1 MRMDASLQARQEMRM
16 RLAPQIIQ
24 SIEILQL
31 PLLEL
36 RERIEQELLENPV
49 LEQESATLEDEEEQ
63 AQAEPEGQEESPVE
77 PPQEGQPAEA
87 KAEEAAA
94 QPPEAADEVDDY
106 DAEPVDE
113 VTVEESGTAEQFER
127 CDELEDYY
135 AEFEDVGYTRRYSSE
150 EPDEKREAFENSPAP
165 EPTLEEHLGRQ
176 LAEQELDETVRR
188 VCENIIA
195 NLDERGY
202 LAYPLEEIVASMDMA
217 VSPEQA
223 EEALRVVQ
231 SFEPP
236 GVGAR
241 SLEECLLLQ
250 LDPREPDYEF
260 LRTLIRE
267 HFQDIL
273 QNRLPKVAQAMG
285 CSLDELKAAVE
296 KIGKLNPKPGSLFSS
311 ERPPYVVPDL
321 RVEEV
326 DGEFVV
332 MLEDSWLPPLRISP
346 FYQRKLRSGD
356 LDPKGREY
364 LRRKL
369 QSAHGL
375 ISAIEQRRST
385 LYNVAT
391 EIVKAQ
397 REFFEKGSLYLK
409 PLKMQ
414 EIADRAGV
422 HVSTVSRA
430 ISDKYVQTPQ
440 GLFSL
445 KHFFTGGLQKDDGE
459 VESWEVVRQKLTD
472 IVEHEDK
479 RNPLSDQE
487 IADRLKAQGIEIARR
502 TVSKYRK
509 SLGIPS
515 SRLRKRY

>member
-1 MRMDASLQARQEMRM
+1 VDCH
-16 RLAPQIIQ
+16 
-24 SIEILQL
+24 
-31 PLLEL
+31 
-36 RERIEQELLENPV
+36 ENGCQPAGPPGNAHAAGAADHPV
-49 LEQESATLEDEEEQ
+49 HREQESATLEDEEEQ

-375 ISAIEQRRST
+375 ISAIEHREPRNLGQVRPDPPGAFLPEALLHRRAAEGRRRGGVLGGRAPEAHRHSG
-385 LYNVAT
+385 ARGQ
-391 EIVKAQ
+391 AQ
-397 REFFEKGSLYLK
+397 PAERPGDRR
-409 PLKMQ
+409 PAQ
-414 EIADRAGV
+414 GAGHRDRATHRLEV
-422 HVSTVSRA
+422 
-430 ISDKYVQTPQ
+430 PQ
-440 GLFSL
+440 EPR
-445 KHFFTGGLQKDDGE
+445 H
-459 VESWEVVRQKLTD
+459 
-472 IVEHEDK
+472 
-479 RNPLSDQE
+479 PL
-487 IADRLKAQGIEIARR
+487 LPPAQALL
-502 TVSKYRK
+502 SAQ
-509 SLGIPS
+509 P
-515 SRLRKRY
+515 LREPHPPWRPACR